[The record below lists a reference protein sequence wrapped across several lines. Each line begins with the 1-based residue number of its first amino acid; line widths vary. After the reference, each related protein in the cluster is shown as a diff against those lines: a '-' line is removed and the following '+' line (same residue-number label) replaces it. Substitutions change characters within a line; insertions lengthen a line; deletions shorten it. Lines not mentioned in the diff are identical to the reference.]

1 MHDSGSSHYTRLIRI
16 TSNLYW
22 RKDFHQKRYWACFQ
36 FLFFFPRILCY
47 FSFFFFIFQFYVGSI
62 NLQFYTIYSPLMYE
76 FKFFEHSCASC
87 HAIVLIFIFH
97 YEFILSL
104 TWSPVWSPMLCVSN
118 IALPF
123 LLVFI
128 RIRDIV
134 PCSQSI
140 VRSSTSI
147 HLKKKKAALH
157 LNLVRTLE
165 LNLNIIIS

>member
-1 MHDSGSSHYTRLIRI
+1 MSGGPFISNNTKSSILTLPCWNDDPVF
-16 TSNLYW
+16 S
-22 RKDFHQKRYWACFQ
+22 F
-36 FLFFFPRILCY
+36 FFFPRILCY

-134 PCSQSI
+134 PCS
-140 VRSSTSI
+140 
-147 HLKKKKAALH
+147 
-157 LNLVRTLE
+157 
-165 LNLNIIIS
+165 